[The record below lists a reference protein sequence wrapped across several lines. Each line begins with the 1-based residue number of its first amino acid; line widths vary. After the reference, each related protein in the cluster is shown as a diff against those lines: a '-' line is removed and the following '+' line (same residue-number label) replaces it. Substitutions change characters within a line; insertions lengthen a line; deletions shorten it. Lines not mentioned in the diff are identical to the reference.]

1 MLDPAILK
9 DNLEVLESNIS
20 RRNLDIDVS
29 HLISLNEERKSLRF
43 NAEQKRSQQKELGK
57 QIANADNSEKEKL
70 LDKASELSNDVKLL
84 FEQVDKKDEEFLNL
98 WIKIPNLIS
107 STSPDGK
114 SENDNLEIKKVGN
127 VKEISNPKD
136 HLEIASKLNLIDV
149 EKASEV
155 SGSRFAYLFGDLV
168 KIEFNLVSWALNKLS
183 DKGFTP
189 TVPPVLVRE
198 NALYGTGFFPDD
210 AEQVYE
216 IPNDDLYLVGTSEVP
231 LAALHTNEIIDLEEL
246 PIRYAGF
253 STCFRR
259 EAGTYGKD
267 TTGIFR
273 VHQFDKVEMFSFCN
287 PEKSEEEH
295 EFILSV
301 EEELLQSLEI
311 PYRVVDVC
319 AGDLGASAA
328 KKYDIEA
335 WIPSQNTYREVTSCS
350 NTTDYQARRLNIRAK
365 KEGNTS
371 VLHTLNGTAIAVG
384 RILIALIENNQN
396 EDSSVVFS
404 VPKLIV
410 LPLRYKSLNLF
421 ELVPKS

>member
-1 MLDPAILK
+1 MLDPLILK
-9 DNLEVLESNIS
+9 ENIELLKSNIS
-20 RRNLDIDVS
+20 RRNLKIDVED
-29 HLISLNEERKSLRF
+29 LISLNDERKTLRF
-43 NAEQKRSQQKELGK
+43 DAEQKRSQQKELGK
-57 QIANADNSEKEKL
+57 QIANANESEKEKL
-70 LDKASELSNDVKLL
+70 LIKATELSNEVKLL
-84 FEQVDKKDEEFLNL
+84 FDQVDKKDEEFLNL
-98 WIKIPNLIS
+98 WVKIPNLIS
-107 STSPDGK
+107 DTSPDGK
-114 SENDNLEIKKVGN
+114 SDKDNLEIRKVGK
-127 VKEISNPKD
+127 VKDIPNPKD
-136 HLEIASKLNLIDV
+136 HLEITSELNLIDV

-183 DKGFTP
+183 EKGFTP

-198 NALYGTGFFPDD
+198 NALFGTGFFPDD

-231 LAALHTNEIIDLEEL
+231 LAALHSNEIINIEEL
-246 PIRYAGF
+246 PLRYAGF

-287 PEKSEEEH
+287 PQKSEEEH

-328 KKYDIEA
+328 KKFDIEA

-350 NTTDYQARRLNIRAK
+350 NTTSFQARRLNIRTK
-365 KEGNTS
+365 SEGETS

-384 RILIALIENNQN
+384 RILIALIENNQTKDGKV
-396 EDSSVVFS
+396 EFS
-404 VPKLIV
+404 DNVAEIIGVK
-410 LPLRYKSLNLF
+410 NLG
-421 ELVPKS
+421 

>member
-1 MLDPAILK
+1 MLDPALLK
-9 DNLEVLESNIS
+9 NDLETLKLNIS
-20 RRNLDIDVS
+20 RRNLNVDIDF
-29 HLISLNEERKSLRF
+29 LINLNEERKKLRF
-43 NAEQKRSQQKELGK
+43 EAEQKRSEQKEIGK
-57 QIANADNSEKEKL
+57 EIATADDKSKENL
-70 LDKASELSNDVKLL
+70 LSQASSISNEVKDL
-84 FEQVDKKDEEFLNL
+84 FEKVDQKDEEFFNN
-98 WIKIPNLIS
+98 WVKIPNIIS
-107 STSPDGK
+107 ETSPDGK
-114 SENDNLEIKKVGN
+114 SDSDNLEIKKIGN
-127 VKEISNPKD
+127 IKEMNNPRD

-216 IPNDDLYLVGTSEVP
+216 IPNDDLFLVGTSEVP
-231 LAALHTNEIIDLEEL
+231 LAALHTNEILNIKNL
-246 PIRYAGF
+246 PLRYAGF

-273 VHQFDKVEMFSFCN
+273 VHQFDKVEMFSFCD
-287 PEKSEEEH
+287 PVKSKEEH

-301 EEELLQSLEI
+301 EEELLQALEI

-328 KKYDIEA
+328 KKFDIEA

-365 KEGNTS
+365 DDGSTS

-396 EDSSVVFS
+396 TDGSVVFS
-404 VPKLIV
+404 DKVAEIIGVEQLGK
-410 LPLRYKSLNLF
+410 
-421 ELVPKS
+421 

>member
-9 DNLEVLESNIS
+9 NDIESLELNIE
-20 RRNLDIDVS
+20 RRNLDID
-29 HLISLNEERKSLRF
+29 LKELTALDELRRELRF
-43 NAEQKRSQQKELGK
+43 EAEKLRSEQKTLGK
-57 QIANADNSEKEKL
+57 QIASADEKTKNELLDQASQMSEK
-70 LDKASELSNDVKLL
+70 VKDL
-84 FEQVDKKDEEFLNL
+84 FEKVDLADKNFMDI

-107 STSPDGK
+107 TTSPDGTSDK
-114 SENDNLEIKKVGN
+114 ENSEIKKFG
-127 VKEISNPKD
+127 EIRNINNPKD
-136 HLEIASKLNLIDV
+136 HLEIAESLGLIDV
-149 EKASEV
+149 QKASEV
-155 SGSRFAYLFGDLV
+155 SGSRFSYLFGDLV
-168 KIEFNLVSWALNKLS
+168 KIEFNLVLWAMQQLS
-183 DKGFTP
+183 DKGFKP
-189 TVPPVLVRE
+189 TIPPVLVRE

-231 LAALHTNEIIDLEEL
+231 LAALHSNEILDTATL

-273 VHQFDKVEMFSFCN
+273 VHQFDKVEMFSFCD

-295 EFILSV
+295 KFILSV
-301 EEELLQSLEI
+301 EEELLQALEI

-319 AGDLGASAA
+319 AGDLGSSAS

-335 WIPSQNTYREVTSCS
+335 WIPSQQAYREVTSCS
-350 NTTDYQARRLNIRAK
+350 NTTDFQARRLNIRGKADG
-365 KEGNTS
+365 ETN

-384 RILIALIENNQN
+384 RILIALIENNQT
-396 EDSSVVFS
+396 EDGKVEFSDSVAEIIGV
-404 VPKLIV
+404 K
-410 LPLRYKSLNLF
+410 NL
-421 ELVPKS
+421 S

>member
-1 MLDPAILK
+1 MLDPALLRNDVKSLK
-9 DNLEVLESNIS
+9 LNLK
-20 RRNLDIDVS
+20 RRNLDIDLKEVTA
-29 HLISLNEERKSLRF
+29 LDEIRREMRFEAEKLRS
-43 NAEQKRSQQKELGK
+43 EQKSLGK
-57 QIANADNSEKEKL
+57 QIASADDKTKKELLDQASHLSEK
-70 LDKASELSNDVKLL
+70 VKEL
-84 FEQVDKKDEEFLNL
+84 FEKVDVADKNFMDI

-107 STSPDGK
+107 ATSPDGTSDK
-114 SENDNLEIKKVGN
+114 ENFEIKKYG
-127 VKEISNPKD
+127 EILDIDKPKD
-136 HLEIASKLNLIDV
+136 HLEIAESLGLIDV
-149 EKASEV
+149 QKASEV
-155 SGSRFAYLFGDLV
+155 SGSRFSYLFGDLV
-168 KIEFNLVSWALNKLS
+168 KIEFSLVLWAMQKLS
-183 DKGFTP
+183 DKGFKP
-189 TVPPVLVRE
+189 TIPPVLVRE

-231 LAALHTNEIIDLEEL
+231 LAALHSNEILDTGAL

-273 VHQFDKVEMFSFCN
+273 VHQFDKVEMFSFCD

-301 EEELLQSLEI
+301 EEELLQALEI

-319 AGDLGASAA
+319 AGDLGSSAS

-335 WIPSQNTYREVTSCS
+335 WIPSQQTYREVTSCS
-350 NTTDYQARRLNIRAK
+350 NTTDFQARRLNIRGK
-365 KEGNTS
+365 TDGTTN

-384 RILIALIENNQN
+384 RILIALIENNQT
-396 EDSSVVFS
+396 EGGKVEFSDSVAEIIGV
-404 VPKLIV
+404 
-410 LPLRYKSLNLF
+410 KSLG
-421 ELVPKS
+421 

>member
-20 RRNLDIDVS
+20 RRNLEIDVN

-57 QIANADNSEKEKL
+57 QIANADENEKEDL
-70 LDKASELSNDVKLL
+70 LNKASELSNEVKLL

-98 WIKIPNLIS
+98 WVKIPNLIS
-107 STSPDGK
+107 KTSPDGK
-114 SENDNLEIKKVGN
+114 SDEDNIEIKKVGN
-127 VKEISNPKD
+127 VKEIPNPKD

-183 DKGFTP
+183 EKGFTP

-231 LAALHTNEIIDLEEL
+231 LAALHTNEIINMEDL

-350 NTTDYQARRLNIRAK
+350 NTTSFQARRLNIRAK
-365 KEGNTS
+365 SEGETS
-371 VLHTLNGTAIAVG
+371 ILHTLNGTAIAVG
-384 RILIALIENNQN
+384 RILIALIENNQT
-396 EDSSVVFS
+396 EDGKVEFS
-404 VPKLIV
+404 EKVAEIIGVK
-410 LPLRYKSLNLF
+410 NLG
-421 ELVPKS
+421 

>member
-29 HLISLNEERKSLRF
+29 HLIALNEERKSLRF
-43 NAEQKRSQQKELGK
+43 NAEQKRSQQKEIGK
-57 QIANADNSEKEKL
+57 QIANADKNEKEEL
-70 LDKASELSNDVKLL
+70 LNKASELSDEVKLL
-84 FEQVDKKDEEFLNL
+84 FEQVDKKDEEFLNQ
-98 WIKIPNLIS
+98 WVKIPNLIS
-107 STSPDGK
+107 KTSPDGK
-114 SENDNLEIKKVGN
+114 SDKDNLEIKKVGK

-149 EKASEV
+149 EKASEI

-183 DKGFTP
+183 EKGFTP

-231 LAALHTNEIIDLEEL
+231 LAALHTNEIINMEEL

-273 VHQFDKVEMFSFCN
+273 VHQFDKVEMFSFCH

-301 EEELLQSLEI
+301 EEDLLQSLEI

-350 NTTDYQARRLNIRAK
+350 NTTSFQARRLNIRAK
-365 KEGNTS
+365 SEGETS
-371 VLHTLNGTAIAVG
+371 ILHTLNGTAIAVG
-384 RILIALIENNQN
+384 RILIALIENNQT
-396 EDSSVVFS
+396 EDGKVEFS
-404 VPKLIV
+404 DKVAEIIGV
-410 LPLRYKSLNLF
+410 KSLG
-421 ELVPKS
+421 

>member
-9 DNLEVLESNIS
+9 DNLEDLELNIS
-20 RRNLDIDVS
+20 RRDLKIDINL
-29 HLISLNEERKSLRF
+29 LISLNDERKSLRF
-43 NAEQKRSQQKELGK
+43 DAEQKRSQQKELGK
-57 QIANADNSEKEKL
+57 QIANANENEKEEL
-70 LDKASELSNDVKLL
+70 LDKASELSNEVKLL
-84 FEQVDKKDEEFLNL
+84 FEEVDKRDEEFFNL
-98 WIKIPNLIS
+98 WVKIPNLIS
-107 STSPDGK
+107 KTSPDGK
-114 SENDNLEIKKVGN
+114 SDQDNLEIKKVGN
-127 VKEISNPKD
+127 VKDISSPKD
-136 HLEIASKLNLIDV
+136 HLEIATKLNLLDV

-183 DKGFTP
+183 EKGFTP

-231 LAALHTNEIIDLEEL
+231 LAALHANEIINMEEL

-273 VHQFDKVEMFSFCN
+273 VHQFDKVEMFSFCS
-287 PEKSEEEH
+287 PEKSEKEH

-350 NTTDYQARRLNIRAK
+350 NTTSFQARRLNIRAK
-365 KEGNTS
+365 SEGETK

-384 RILIALIENNQN
+384 RILIALIENNQT
-396 EDSSVVFS
+396 EDGNVKFS
-404 VPKLIV
+404 NKVAEIIGVK
-410 LPLRYKSLNLF
+410 NLGQ
-421 ELVPKS
+421 

>member
-9 DNLEVLESNIS
+9 DNLEDLELNIS
-20 RRNLDIDVS
+20 RRDLKIDINL
-29 HLISLNEERKSLRF
+29 LISLNDERKSLRF
-43 NAEQKRSQQKELGK
+43 DAEQKRSQQKELGK
-57 QIANADNSEKEKL
+57 QIANANENEKEEL
-70 LDKASELSNDVKLL
+70 LDKASELSNEVKLL
-84 FEQVDKKDEEFLNL
+84 FEEVDKRDEEFFNL
-98 WIKIPNLIS
+98 WVKIPNLIS
-107 STSPDGK
+107 KTSPDGK
-114 SENDNLEIKKVGN
+114 SDQDNLEIKKVGN
-127 VKEISNPKD
+127 VKDISSPKD
-136 HLEIASKLNLIDV
+136 HLEIATKLNLLDV

-183 DKGFTP
+183 EKGFTP

-216 IPNDDLYLVGTSEVP
+216 IPNDELYLVGTSEVP
-231 LAALHTNEIIDLEEL
+231 LAALHANEIINMEEL

-273 VHQFDKVEMFSFCN
+273 VHQFDKVEMFSFCS

-301 EEELLQSLEI
+301 EEELLQALEI

-350 NTTDYQARRLNIRAK
+350 NTTSFQARRLNIRAK
-365 KEGNTS
+365 SDGETNI
-371 VLHTLNGTAIAVG
+371 LHTLNGTAIAVG
-384 RILIALIENNQN
+384 RILIALIENNQT
-396 EDSSVVFS
+396 EDGKVEFS
-404 VPKLIV
+404 DTVAEIIGVK
-410 LPLRYKSLNLF
+410 NLG
-421 ELVPKS
+421 

>member
-20 RRNLDIDVS
+20 RRNLDIDVN

-57 QIANADNSEKEKL
+57 QIANADKNEKEEL
-70 LDKASELSNDVKLL
+70 LNKASELSDEVKLL
-84 FEQVDKKDEEFLNL
+84 FEQVDIKDKEFLNQ
-98 WIKIPNLIS
+98 WVKIPNLIS
-107 STSPDGK
+107 KTSPDGK
-114 SENDNLEIKKVGN
+114 SDKDNLEIKKVGK

-136 HLEIASKLNLIDV
+136 HLEIASQLNLIDV

-183 DKGFTP
+183 EKGFTP

-231 LAALHTNEIIDLEEL
+231 LAALHANEIINMEEL

-350 NTTDYQARRLNIRAK
+350 NTTGFQARRLNIRAK
-365 KEGNTS
+365 SEGETS
-371 VLHTLNGTAIAVG
+371 ILHTLNGTAIAVG
-384 RILIALIENNQN
+384 RILIALIENNQT
-396 EDSSVVFS
+396 EDGKVEFS
-404 VPKLIV
+404 DKVAEIIGVKILG
-410 LPLRYKSLNLF
+410 
-421 ELVPKS
+421 

>member
-1 MLDPAILK
+1 MLDPALLK
-9 DNLEVLESNIS
+9 NDLETLKLNIS
-20 RRNLDIDVS
+20 RRNLNVDIDF
-29 HLISLNEERKSLRF
+29 LINLNEERKKLRF
-43 NAEQKRSQQKELGK
+43 EAEQKRSEQKEIGK
-57 QIANADNSEKEKL
+57 KIATADDKTKEGL
-70 LDKASELSNDVKLL
+70 LSQASSISNEVKAL
-84 FEQVDKKDEEFLNL
+84 FEKVDQKDEEFFNN
-98 WIKIPNLIS
+98 WVKIPNIIS
-107 STSPDGK
+107 ETSPDGK
-114 SENDNLEIKKVGN
+114 SDSDNLEIKKIGN
-127 VKEISNPKD
+127 IKEMNNPRD
-136 HLEIASKLNLIDV
+136 HLEIASKLNPIDV

-155 SGSRFAYLFGDLV
+155 SGSRFAYLFGHLV

-216 IPNDDLYLVGTSEVP
+216 IPNDDLFLVGTSEVP
-231 LAALHTNEIIDLEEL
+231 LAALHTNEILNIKNL
-246 PIRYAGF
+246 PLRYAGF

-273 VHQFDKVEMFSFCN
+273 VHQFDKVEMFSFCD
-287 PEKSEEEH
+287 PVKSKEEH

-301 EEELLQSLEI
+301 EEELLQALEI

-328 KKYDIEA
+328 KKFDIEA

-365 KEGNTS
+365 DDGSTS

-396 EDSSVVFS
+396 TDGSVVFS
-404 VPKLIV
+404 DKVAEIIGVEQLGK
-410 LPLRYKSLNLF
+410 
-421 ELVPKS
+421 

>member
-1 MLDPAILK
+1 MLDPALLKENIEILK
-9 DNLEVLESNIS
+9 LNIS
-20 RRNLDIDVS
+20 RRNLDVDIDL
-29 HLISLNEERKSLRF
+29 LIELNEERKKLRF
-43 NAEQKRSQQKELGK
+43 EAEQKRSNQKELGK
-57 QIANADNSEKEKL
+57 EIANADKEKKEAL
-70 LDKASELSNDVKLL
+70 LNKASELSSEVKSL
-84 FEQVDKKDEEFLNL
+84 FEKVDQKDEEFLNQ
-98 WIKIPNLIS
+98 WIKIPNIIS
-107 STSPDGK
+107 DSSPDGK
-114 SENDNLEIKKVGN
+114 SDSDNKEIKKIGDI
-127 VKEISNPKD
+127 KEIKNPKD

-168 KIEFNLVSWALNKLS
+168 KIEFNLVSWALNMLS
-183 DKGFTP
+183 EKGFTP

-216 IPNDDLYLVGTSEVP
+216 IPNDDLFLVGTSEVP
-231 LAALHTNEIIDLEEL
+231 LAALHTNEILNIKEL

-273 VHQFDKVEMFSFCN
+273 VHQFDKVEMFSFCD
-287 PEKSEEEH
+287 PSKSEEEH

-301 EEELLQSLEI
+301 EEELLQALEI

-328 KKYDIEA
+328 KKFDIEA

-365 KEGNTS
+365 NEEKTS

-396 EDSSVVFS
+396 EDGSVEFS
-404 VPKLIV
+404 DDLAAIIGVEKLG
-410 LPLRYKSLNLF
+410 
-421 ELVPKS
+421 E

>member
-1 MLDPAILK
+1 MLDPALLKNDLETLKLNIL
-9 DNLEVLESNIS
+9 
-20 RRNLDIDVS
+20 RRNLNVDIDF
-29 HLISLNEERKSLRF
+29 LINLNEERKKLRF
-43 NAEQKRSQQKELGK
+43 EAEQKRSEQKEIGK
-57 QIANADNSEKEKL
+57 EIATADDKSKENL
-70 LDKASELSNDVKLL
+70 LSQASNISNEVKSL
-84 FEQVDKKDEEFLNL
+84 FEKVDQKDEEFFNN
-98 WIKIPNLIS
+98 WVKIPNIIS
-107 STSPDGK
+107 ETSPDGK
-114 SENDNLEIKKVGN
+114 SDSDNLEIKKMGN
-127 VKEISNPKD
+127 IKEMKNPRD

-216 IPNDDLYLVGTSEVP
+216 IPNDDLFLVGTSEVP
-231 LAALHTNEIIDLEEL
+231 LAALHTNEILNIKNL
-246 PIRYAGF
+246 PLRYAGF

-273 VHQFDKVEMFSFCN
+273 VHQFDKVEMFSFCD
-287 PEKSEEEH
+287 PVKSKEEH

-301 EEELLQSLEI
+301 EEELLQALEI

-319 AGDLGASAA
+319 AGDLGASAT
-328 KKYDIEA
+328 KKFDIEA
-335 WIPSQNTYREVTSCS
+335 WIPSQNTFREVTSCS

-365 KEGNTS
+365 SEGRTS

-396 EDSSVVFS
+396 EDGSVVFS
-404 VPKLIV
+404 DKVSEIIGVKKLG
-410 LPLRYKSLNLF
+410 
-421 ELVPKS
+421 E

>member
-1 MLDPAILK
+1 MLDPIILK
-9 DNLEVLESNIS
+9 DNLEVLESNIL
-20 RRNLDIDVS
+20 RRNLDVDVNY
-29 HLISLNEERKSLRF
+29 LISLNEERKSLRF

-57 QIANADNSEKEKL
+57 QIANADKNEKEEL
-70 LDKASELSNDVKLL
+70 LNKASELSNEVKLL
-84 FEQVDKKDEEFLNL
+84 FEQVDKKDEEFLNQ
-98 WIKIPNLIS
+98 WVKIPNLIS
-107 STSPDGK
+107 KTSPDGK
-114 SENDNLEIKKVGN
+114 SDKDNLEIKKVGN
-127 VKEISNPKD
+127 VKVISNPKD

-183 DKGFTP
+183 EKGFIP

-231 LAALHTNEIIDLEEL
+231 LAALHTNEIINMEEL

-350 NTTDYQARRLNIRAK
+350 NTTSFQARRLNIRAK
-365 KEGNTS
+365 TEGETS

-384 RILIALIENNQN
+384 RILIALIENNQT
-396 EDSSVVFS
+396 EDGKVEFS
-404 VPKLIV
+404 DKVAEIIGVK
-410 LPLRYKSLNLF
+410 NLG
-421 ELVPKS
+421 

>member
-9 DNLEVLESNIS
+9 DNLELLESNIS
-20 RRNLDIDVS
+20 RRNLEIDVN

-57 QIANADNSEKEKL
+57 QIANADENEKEDL
-70 LDKASELSNDVKLL
+70 LNKASELSNEVKLL
-84 FEQVDKKDEEFLNL
+84 FEQVDKKDEEFQNL
-98 WIKIPNLIS
+98 WVKIPNLIS
-107 STSPDGK
+107 KTSPDGK
-114 SENDNLEIKKVGN
+114 SDEDNLEIKKVGN
-127 VKEISNPKD
+127 VKEIPNPKD

-168 KIEFNLVSWALNKLS
+168 KIEFSLVSWALNKLS
-183 DKGFTP
+183 EKGFTP

-231 LAALHTNEIIDLEEL
+231 LAALHTNEIINMEDL

-350 NTTDYQARRLNIRAK
+350 NTTSFQARRLNIRAK
-365 KEGNTS
+365 SDGETS
-371 VLHTLNGTAIAVG
+371 ILHTLNGTAIAVG
-384 RILIALIENNQN
+384 RILIALIENNQT
-396 EDSSVVFS
+396 EDGEVVFS
-404 VPKLIV
+404 ENVANILGVKRLS
-410 LPLRYKSLNLF
+410 KQ
-421 ELVPKS
+421 

>member
-9 DNLEVLESNIS
+9 DNLEVLVSNIS
-20 RRNLDIDVS
+20 RRNLEIDVN
-29 HLISLNEERKSLRF
+29 HLISLNDERKSLRF

-57 QIANADNSEKEKL
+57 QIANAVENEKEDL
-70 LDKASELSNDVKLL
+70 LNKASELSNEVKLL

-98 WIKIPNLIS
+98 WVKIPNLIS
-107 STSPDGK
+107 KTSPDGK
-114 SENDNLEIKKVGN
+114 SDEDNLEIKKVGN
-127 VKEISNPKD
+127 VKEIPNPKD

-183 DKGFTP
+183 EKGFTP

-231 LAALHTNEIIDLEEL
+231 LAALHTNEIINMEDL

-350 NTTDYQARRLNIRAK
+350 NTTGFQARRLNIRAK
-365 KEGNTS
+365 SEGETS
-371 VLHTLNGTAIAVG
+371 ILHTLNGTAIAVG
-384 RILIALIENNQN
+384 RILIALIENNQT
-396 EDSSVVFS
+396 EEGKVEFS
-404 VPKLIV
+404 DEVAEIIGVK
-410 LPLRYKSLNLF
+410 NLG
-421 ELVPKS
+421 

>member
-9 DNLEVLESNIS
+9 NDIESLELNLE
-20 RRNLDIDVS
+20 RRNLDVD
-29 HLISLNEERKSLRF
+29 LKELTALDELRRELRF
-43 NAEQKRSQQKELGK
+43 EAEKLRSEQKTLGK
-57 QIANADNSEKEKL
+57 QIASADEKTKNELLDQASQMSEK
-70 LDKASELSNDVKLL
+70 VKDL
-84 FEQVDKKDEEFLNL
+84 FEKVDLADKNFMDI

-107 STSPDGK
+107 TTSPDGTSDK
-114 SENDNLEIKKVGN
+114 ENSEIKKFG
-127 VKEISNPKD
+127 EIRNINNPKD
-136 HLEIASKLNLIDV
+136 HLEIAESLGLIDV
-149 EKASEV
+149 QKASEV
-155 SGSRFAYLFGDLV
+155 SGSRFSYLFGDLV
-168 KIEFNLVSWALNKLS
+168 KIEFNLVLWAMQQLS
-183 DKGFTP
+183 DKGFKP
-189 TVPPVLVRE
+189 TIPPVLVRE

-231 LAALHTNEIIDLEEL
+231 LAALHSNEILDTATL

-273 VHQFDKVEMFSFCN
+273 VHQFDKVEMFSFCD

-295 EFILSV
+295 KFILSV
-301 EEELLQSLEI
+301 EEELLQALEI

-319 AGDLGASAA
+319 AGDLGSSAS

-335 WIPSQNTYREVTSCS
+335 WIPSQQAYREVTSCS
-350 NTTDYQARRLNIRAK
+350 NTTDFQARRLNIRGKADG
-365 KEGNTS
+365 ETN

-384 RILIALIENNQN
+384 RILIALIENNQT
-396 EDSSVVFS
+396 EDGKVAFSDSVAEIIGV
-404 VPKLIV
+404 K
-410 LPLRYKSLNLF
+410 NL
-421 ELVPKS
+421 S

>member
-1 MLDPAILK
+1 MLDPALLKNDLETLKLNIL
-9 DNLEVLESNIS
+9 
-20 RRNLDIDVS
+20 RRNLNVDIDF
-29 HLISLNEERKSLRF
+29 LINLNEERKKLRF
-43 NAEQKRSQQKELGK
+43 EAEQKRSEQKEIGK
-57 QIANADNSEKEKL
+57 EIATADDKSKENL
-70 LDKASELSNDVKLL
+70 LSQASNISNEVKSL
-84 FEQVDKKDEEFLNL
+84 FEKVDQKDEEFFNN
-98 WIKIPNLIS
+98 WVKIPNIIS
-107 STSPDGK
+107 ETSPDGK
-114 SENDNLEIKKVGN
+114 SDSDNLEIKKMGN
-127 VKEISNPKD
+127 IKEMKNPRD

-216 IPNDDLYLVGTSEVP
+216 IPNDDLFLVGTSEVP
-231 LAALHTNEIIDLEEL
+231 LAALHTNEILNIKNL
-246 PIRYAGF
+246 PLRYAGF

-273 VHQFDKVEMFSFCN
+273 VHQFDKVEMFSFCD
-287 PEKSEEEH
+287 PVKSKEEH

-301 EEELLQSLEI
+301 EEELLQALEI

-328 KKYDIEA
+328 KKFDIEA

-365 KEGNTS
+365 SEGKTS

-396 EDSSVVFS
+396 TDGSVVFS
-404 VPKLIV
+404 DKVAEIIGVEQLGK
-410 LPLRYKSLNLF
+410 
-421 ELVPKS
+421 

>member
-9 DNLEVLESNIS
+9 NDIESLELNLE
-20 RRNLDIDVS
+20 RRNLDVD
-29 HLISLNEERKSLRF
+29 LKELTALDELRRELRF
-43 NAEQKRSQQKELGK
+43 EAEKLRSEQKTLGK
-57 QIANADNSEKEKL
+57 QIASADKKTKNELLDQASQMSEK
-70 LDKASELSNDVKLL
+70 VKEL
-84 FEQVDKKDEEFLNL
+84 FEKVDVADKNFMDI

-107 STSPDGK
+107 TTSPDGTSDK
-114 SENDNLEIKKVGN
+114 ENSEIKKFG
-127 VKEISNPKD
+127 EIRNINNPKD
-136 HLEIASKLNLIDV
+136 HLEIAESLGLIDV
-149 EKASEV
+149 QKASEV
-155 SGSRFAYLFGDLV
+155 SGSRFSYLFGDLV
-168 KIEFNLVSWALNKLS
+168 KVEFNLVLWAMQQLS
-183 DKGFTP
+183 DKGFKP
-189 TVPPVLVRE
+189 TIPPVLVRE

-231 LAALHTNEIIDLEEL
+231 LAALHSNEILDTATL

-273 VHQFDKVEMFSFCN
+273 VHQFDKVEMFSFCD

-295 EFILSV
+295 KFILSV
-301 EEELLQSLEI
+301 EEELLQALEI

-319 AGDLGASAA
+319 AGDLGSSAS

-335 WIPSQNTYREVTSCS
+335 WIPSQQAYREVTSCS
-350 NTTDYQARRLNIRAK
+350 NTTDFQARRLNIRGKADG
-365 KEGNTS
+365 ETN

-384 RILIALIENNQN
+384 RILIALIENNQT
-396 EDSSVVFS
+396 EDGKVEFSNSVAEIIGV
-404 VPKLIV
+404 K
-410 LPLRYKSLNLF
+410 NL
-421 ELVPKS
+421 S

>member
-1 MLDPAILK
+1 MLDPSLLK

-20 RRNLDIDVS
+20 RRNLKIDIN
-29 HLISLNEERKSLRF
+29 HLISLNEDRKSLRF
-43 NAEQKRSQQKELGK
+43 NAEQKRSQQKDLGK
-57 QIANADNSEKEKL
+57 QIANAEGSEKEEL
-70 LDKASELSNDVKLL
+70 LNRAAELSNEVKLL
-84 FEQVDKKDEEFLNL
+84 FEQVDKKDEDFLNL
-98 WIKIPNLIS
+98 WVKIPNLIS
-107 STSPDGK
+107 KTSPDGK
-114 SENDNLEIKKVGN
+114 SDEDNLEIKKVGN
-127 VKEISNPKD
+127 VKEIPNPKD

-183 DKGFTP
+183 EKGFTP

-231 LAALHTNEIIDLEEL
+231 LAALHTNEIINMEDL

-295 EFILSV
+295 EYILSV

-335 WIPSQNTYREVTSCS
+335 WMPSQNTYREVTSCS
-350 NTTDYQARRLNIRAK
+350 NTTSFQARRLNIRAK
-365 KEGNTS
+365 SEGETS
-371 VLHTLNGTAIAVG
+371 ILHTLNGTAIAVG
-384 RILIALIENNQN
+384 RILIALIENNQT
-396 EDSSVVFS
+396 EDGRVEFS
-404 VPKLIV
+404 DNVAEIIGVK
-410 LPLRYKSLNLF
+410 NLG
-421 ELVPKS
+421 